1 MHGRAWDTE
10 WVEQEMR
17 RGGLT
22 PPPLPLPHF
31 RLQPIQLLCILTHPR
46 VSMPALSSACIF
58 SRLSPLLRVCTGIAS
73 SRKSS
78 GISPRLAPCL
88 LWVPPG
94 ILSHHM

>member
-31 RLQPIQLLCILTHPR
+31 RLQPTQLLCIHPHTPQG
-46 VSMPALSSACIF
+46 VHACAL
-58 SRLSPLLRVCTGIAS
+58 L
-73 SRKSS
+73 
-78 GISPRLAPCL
+78 CL
-88 LWVPPG
+88 H
-94 ILSHHM
+94 ILQT